1 MEYHFGIGIPEED
14 FVNEVPVEESRQS
27 PSAVSARHRAIHA
40 SHDIDIDSNVTAT
53 KVTCVKQVLLVKL
66 GKDAK
71 KKKADMLLAE
81 N

>member
-40 SHDIDIDSNVTAT
+40 SHDIGNVTAT